1 MAGAGGRPNIAFIGG
16 VYPHRGAALIQPVM
30 DRVRASEPKAVG
42 FVYGD
47 GDGELFKQVRKA
59 KKVKIQG
66 YYQQGTLPELLAR
79 NRIAVAVLPSVAP
92 EAYSLVVDECLSAG
106 VPVVAFEH
114 GAVGERLSFWQVGEL
129 VPLGLGADGLA
140 DAVLNLLGRR
150 TRVPDGIIRTL
161 PQLDRVARKY
171 LELNKGQRARAR

>member
-1 MAGAGGRPNIAFIGG
+1 
-16 VYPHRGAALIQPVM
+16 M
-30 DRVRASEPKAVG
+30 DRVREAEPKATG

-47 GDGELFKQVRKA
+47 GEGELFKQVRKA

-66 YYQQGTLPELLAR
+66 YYQQGTLPENLVR
-79 NRIAVAVLPSVAP
+79 DRIAVAVLPSIAP

-129 VPLGLGADGLA
+129 VPLDRGADGLA
-140 DAVLNLLGRR
+140 GAVVNSLERKK
-150 TRVPDGIIRTL
+150 RVPEGVIRTL
-161 PQLDRVARKY
+161 PQLDRVARKH
-171 LELNKGQRARAR
+171 LELSKAQRARAR